1 MNQNEPKKIETP
13 KPKVDVA
20 KLEASK
26 ALKATLTA
34 NNQIV
39 TKDGKS

>member
-1 MNQNEPKKIETP
+1 MSLNEPKKTETP

-26 ALKATLTA
+26 AQKTAATA